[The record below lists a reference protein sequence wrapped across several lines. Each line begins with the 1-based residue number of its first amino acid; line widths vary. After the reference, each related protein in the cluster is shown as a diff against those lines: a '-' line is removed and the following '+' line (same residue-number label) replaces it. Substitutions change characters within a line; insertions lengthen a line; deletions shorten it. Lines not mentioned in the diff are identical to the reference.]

1 MQTLW
6 QDFRYG
12 FRTTIK
18 NPVFSIIVIVTLAL
32 GIGANTAIFSV
43 VNAVLVRPLPYP
55 ESDRLV
61 MLFSAWPSQGI
72 PKAGSALPD
81 YREYRDQNHTL
92 EGLGGFFHNGFNLSV
107 ANQAPERVEGARVTS
122 SLFSVLGVTP
132 VLGQNFLPE
141 DEKWGQHH
149 VALLSYGLWQRQF
162 GGNPNIVGRQI
173 NLNGTTY
180 TVRGVMPQGMAFFD
194 NLPPVDVWA
203 PISFA
208 PDDNM
213 DSRNNHFVQLVGRL
227 KPGVSVEQTR
237 ADMNRIAAGLEKQFK
252 ENQGQIAS
260 TVSLQGEL
268 VGDSRRALLVLLA
281 GVGFVLLVACANIA
295 NLLLAR
301 TATRER
307 EFAIRASL
315 GAGRLRLVRQLI
327 LEALPLGV
335 IGGGGGILLAS
346 WLLGIIKS
354 LLPATLPRHNAIVV
368 DWHVLVFAAALSL
381 LTVLFFGV
389 LPALGAGNAHLRER
403 LTEGGWGA
411 TTGRKRNRLRSVLV
425 SAEIALALVLL
436 AGAGLMIRSLRN
448 LNHADTGFASTN
460 LLTMR
465 VPLSG
470 AKYPDDAKALNFYE
484 RLLERVRGVA
494 GVRSAAA
501 GSLLPLGFGG
511 GWGKNFSI
519 EGHPPA
525 TSLSQVPSVQ
535 FILVSPDYFR
545 TAGITL
551 LKGRDFTAQ
560 DGEKAQQVAIVNE
573 TIARRFFNNEEP
585 LGKTIWMGP
594 PENLLPAP
602 QPGQEAQPFKRRLIV
617 GVIHDVKDGPV
628 NQPPQPTVY
637 VPYYQSD
644 REGWV
649 SMALMIRTAAA
660 PSAYVATMRDVVR
673 GLDPDQPVA
682 QVASGEELLSRRLSG
697 PRFNTLLLGSFAGLG
712 LLLAAIG
719 IYGVVS
725 FLVTQRTHEFGIRIA
740 LGAQTTSVLKLVIGK
755 ALVLSLIGVGLGL
768 GASLVLTQ
776 LMTDLIYGVKPTDPL
791 TLIFVA
797 ALLTSITI
805 AASYIPARRATKVDP
820 LVALRYE

>member
-1 MQTLW
+1 M
-6 QDFRYG
+6 
-12 FRTTIK
+12 
-18 NPVFSIIVIVTLAL
+18 
-32 GIGANTAIFSV
+32 
-43 VNAVLVRPLPYP
+43 
-55 ESDRLV
+55 
-61 MLFSAWPSQGI
+61 
-72 PKAGSALPD
+72 
-81 YREYRDQNHTL
+81 
-92 EGLGGFFHNGFNLSV
+92 
-107 ANQAPERVEGARVTS
+107 
-122 SLFSVLGVTP
+122 
-132 VLGQNFLPE
+132 
-141 DEKWGQHH
+141 
-149 VALLSYGLWQRQF
+149 
-162 GGNPNIVGRQI
+162 
-173 NLNGTTY
+173 
-180 TVRGVMPQGMAFFD
+180 
-194 NLPPVDVWA
+194 
-203 PISFA
+203 
-208 PDDNM
+208 
-213 DSRNNHFVQLVGRL
+213 
-227 KPGVSVEQTR
+227 
-237 ADMNRIAAGLEKQFK
+237 
-252 ENQGQIAS
+252 
-260 TVSLQGEL
+260 
-268 VGDSRRALLVLLA
+268 
-281 GVGFVLLVACANIA
+281 
-295 NLLLAR
+295 
-301 TATRER
+301 
-307 EFAIRASL
+307 
-315 GAGRLRLVRQLI
+315 
-327 LEALPLGV
+327 
-335 IGGGGGILLAS
+335 
-346 WLLGIIKS
+346 
-354 LLPATLPRHNAIVV
+354 
-368 DWHVLVFAAALSL
+368 
-381 LTVLFFGV
+381 
-389 LPALGAGNAHLRER
+389 
-403 LTEGGWGA
+403 
-411 TTGRKRNRLRSVLV
+411 
-425 SAEIALALVLL
+425 
-436 AGAGLMIRSLRN
+436 
-448 LNHADTGFASTN
+448 
-460 LLTMR
+460 
-465 VPLSG
+465 
-470 AKYPDDAKALNFYE
+470 
-484 RLLERVRGVA
+484 
-494 GVRSAAA
+494 
-501 GSLLPLGFGG
+501 
-511 GWGKNFSI
+511 
-519 EGHPPA
+519 
-525 TSLSQVPSVQ
+525 
-535 FILVSPDYFR
+535 SPDYFR

-755 ALVLSLIGVGLGL
+755 TLVLSLIGVGLGL

>member
-18 NPVFSIIVIVTLAL
+18 NPVFSIIVVMTLAL

-43 VNAVLVRPLPYP
+43 VNAVLLRPLPYP

-92 EGLGGFFHNGFNLSV
+92 EGLGGFFHNGFSLSV
-107 ANQAPERVEGARVTS
+107 ANQTPERVEGSRVTS
-122 SLFSVLGVTP
+122 NLFTVLGVTP

-173 NLNGTTY
+173 NLNGTAY
-180 TVRGVMPQGMAFFD
+180 TVRGVMPQGMVFFD

-227 KPGVSVEQTR
+227 KPGVSVEQAR

-252 ENQGQIAS
+252 ENDGQIAS

-335 IGGGGGILLAS
+335 IGGSAGILLAS
-346 WLLGIIKS
+346 WLLGLIKS

-425 SAEIALALVLL
+425 SAEIALALMLL
-436 AGAGLMIRSLRN
+436 VGAGLMIRSLRN
-448 LNHADTGFASTN
+448 LNHADTGFNSSN

-470 AKYPDDAKALNFYE
+470 AKYTDDAKELNFYE

-494 GVRSAAA
+494 GVESAAA
-501 GSLLPLGFGG
+501 GSLLPLGFGP

-560 DGEKAQQVAIVNE
+560 DSEKAQQVAIVNE

-602 QPGQEAQPFKRRLIV
+602 QPGQQAQPFKRRLIV

-644 REGWV
+644 REGWTG
-649 SMALMIRTAAA
+649 MAVMIRTTAA

-712 LLLAAIG
+712 LLLAALG

-740 LGAQTTSVLKLVIGK
+740 LGAQTTNVLKLVLGK

-791 TLIFVA
+791 TLIVV
-797 ALLTSITI
+797 ALLLTGITI
-805 AASYIPARRATKVDP
+805 VASYVPARRATKVDP